1 MEKFELPC
9 EKEYDKDLFEYR
21 AIDRYVWYQ
30 IRKMVEKDVQVGR
43 ILKIDNDG
51 ILRVNSKSR
60 LITAEQKD
68 TIGKL
73 IANQRDGIY
82 RAHQFE
88 DLNEK
93 ITSQAEYN
101 KWFDE
106 KAMNS
111 FMYTV
116 PTKEV
121 FYSHPVKL
129 YYKLVE
135 SHSGDERNRQG
146 FSGYS
151 IWQTIYALDM
161 IDPFLVGMILSG
173 NISIEIKDY
182 TTYIRFNYD
191 KKTLY
196 GINNSIDLYEKD
208 KNGNFV
214 KSEDTIHTLL
224 FRHYQEPIYKVINS
238 IMLPIGGYRVLP
250 SEGLGNDPRIEE
262 LTDKANAI
270 LESENYKTLTK
281 KYNIGK
287 SKVSRVYY

>member
-116 PTKEV
+116 PTK
-121 FYSHPVKL
+121 
-129 YYKLVE
+129 
-135 SHSGDERNRQG
+135 
-146 FSGYS
+146 
-151 IWQTIYALDM
+151 
-161 IDPFLVGMILSG
+161 
-173 NISIEIKDY
+173 
-182 TTYIRFNYD
+182 
-191 KKTLY
+191 
-196 GINNSIDLYEKD
+196 
-208 KNGNFV
+208 
-214 KSEDTIHTLL
+214 
-224 FRHYQEPIYKVINS
+224 
-238 IMLPIGGYRVLP
+238 
-250 SEGLGNDPRIEE
+250 
-262 LTDKANAI
+262 
-270 LESENYKTLTK
+270 
-281 KYNIGK
+281 
-287 SKVSRVYY
+287 